1 MVFFTLDHDCKS
13 ISTFTTPT
21 IQPLT
26 LNPTSAGSTP
36 GFERPTGAR
45 LKSRDE
51 NSIRWVDLLDK
62 FKTVQEKARR
72 AQRAAS
78 QRQLGQ
84 DGLRIGSLQN
94 PSLTAALSAAATSDQ
109 ARSKERNFG
118 GDSPR
123 GGAGPGGRSNTIDA
137 GVQQQQKGGSGGGGS
152 ILGGAHRHK
161 SSLPNLGRLGIGSR
175 KSKR

>member
-1 MVFFTLDHDCKS
+1 M
-13 ISTFTTPT
+13 
-21 IQPLT
+21 
-26 LNPTSAGSTP
+26 
-36 GFERPTGAR
+36 
-45 LKSRDE
+45 KSRDE
-51 NSIRWVDLLDK
+51 NSIRWVDLLEK

-78 QRQLGQ
+78 QRQLGH

-137 GVQQQQKGGSGGGGS
+137 GVQQQKGGGGGS

>member
-1 MVFFTLDHDCKS
+1 M
-13 ISTFTTPT
+13 
-21 IQPLT
+21 
-26 LNPTSAGSTP
+26 
-36 GFERPTGAR
+36 
-45 LKSRDE
+45 
-51 NSIRWVDLLDK
+51 
-62 FKTVQEKARR
+62 
-72 AQRAAS
+72 
-78 QRQLGQ
+78 
-84 DGLRIGSLQN
+84 
-94 PSLTAALSAAATSDQ
+94 
-109 ARSKERNFG
+109 ERNFG